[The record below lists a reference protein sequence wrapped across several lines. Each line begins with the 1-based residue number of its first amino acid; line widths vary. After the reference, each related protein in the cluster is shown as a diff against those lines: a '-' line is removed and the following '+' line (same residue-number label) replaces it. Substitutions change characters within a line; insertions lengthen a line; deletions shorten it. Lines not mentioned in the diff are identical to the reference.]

1 MLLKLRHKGTS
12 SKTFTL
18 DSLSLGLTVNGV
30 TPFGNYFDQEH
41 DRSILVLNLTISL
54 TDFQWWNTNS
64 SLAIVFHMYLNDVGI
79 QILWFVFVNINVE
92 YIAPPILNGTLQFGN
107 MFLTPNPKFY
117 LPTQNSWV
125 FIPFEKCFTIQY
137 PLTLFT
143 IPLEQKAQRTGTW
156 FMCSLFHNAFLKDL
170 VIRILRI
177 LLFTQTF
184 LLAL

>member
-79 QILWFVFVNINVE
+79 QIL
-92 YIAPPILNGTLQFGN
+92 
-107 MFLTPNPKFY
+107 
-117 LPTQNSWV
+117 
-125 FIPFEKCFTIQY
+125 
-137 PLTLFT
+137 
-143 IPLEQKAQRTGTW
+143 
-156 FMCSLFHNAFLKDL
+156 
-170 VIRILRI
+170 
-177 LLFTQTF
+177 
-184 LLAL
+184 

>member
-1 MLLKLRHKGTS
+1 
-12 SKTFTL
+12 
-18 DSLSLGLTVNGV
+18 
-30 TPFGNYFDQEH
+30 
-41 DRSILVLNLTISL
+41 
-54 TDFQWWNTNS
+54 
-64 SLAIVFHMYLNDVGI
+64 
-79 QILWFVFVNINVE
+79 
-92 YIAPPILNGTLQFGN
+92 